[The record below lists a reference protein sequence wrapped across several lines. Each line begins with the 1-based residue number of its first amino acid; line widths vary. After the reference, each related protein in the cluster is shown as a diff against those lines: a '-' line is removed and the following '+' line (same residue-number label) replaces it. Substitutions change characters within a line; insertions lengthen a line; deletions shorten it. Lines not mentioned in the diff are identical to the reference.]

1 MNAIAEALGG
11 SGSNIGYR
19 KMRRYLQAKGMICR
33 REDARA
39 TVKVLDSE
47 VV

>member
-33 REDARA
+33 CKDSRA
-39 TVKVLDSE
+39 TKKVLDPE